1 MTQQKLHH
9 AKTELEHSVETADDD
24 DVRDTLRETAA
35 AFSELATDDREA
47 DHAVM
52 DSHLN
57 TLRQASERV
66 DGETKSHVDR
76 ALEHAE
82 EYRTGLEQA

>member
-9 AKTELEHSVETADDD
+9 AKTELERSVETADD

-35 AFSELATDDREA
+35 TFSDLAARDREA

-57 TLRQASERV
+57 TLRQVSERV

-82 EYRTGLEQA
+82 EYREGLKQA